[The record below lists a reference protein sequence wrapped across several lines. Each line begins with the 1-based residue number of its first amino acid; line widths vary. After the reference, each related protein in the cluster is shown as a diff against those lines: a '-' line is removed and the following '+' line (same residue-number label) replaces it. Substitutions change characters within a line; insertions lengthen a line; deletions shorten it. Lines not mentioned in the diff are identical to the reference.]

1 MVLNAAI
8 EQDLDSRGDQDD
20 ILRGSYA
27 DLASRLPRRVVLKY
41 RMTWQRRTDLVLFDG
56 RNPIG
61 IITLHSFKTWEM
73 QNNNPTHAAVN

>member
-1 MVLNAAI
+1 MLLNAAI

-41 RMTWQRRTDLVLFDG
+41 RVTWQRRTDLVSDR
-56 RNPIG
+56 RNPID
-61 IITLHSFKTWEM
+61 IITLHSFKTWGM
-73 QNNNPTHAAVN
+73 QNNNPTHAAVK